1 MDFLKPYG
9 TLLLESFKEPVVI
22 HHPKAHTIPRFGK
35 QTPLNC
41 NIWKIYANWLNALNM
56 VGQHV
61 TNTYY
66 LYIYMYVYV
75 SRWKEFGDD
84 GKLPWEAAK
93 RGYN

>member
-35 QTPLNC
+35 QTPLN
-41 NIWKIYANWLNALNM
+41 WKIYANWLNALNM
-56 VGQHV
+56 VGRHV
-61 TNTYY
+61 TNTYICI
-66 LYIYMYVYV
+66 YIYV

-84 GKLPWEAAK
+84 GKLPWEVAR